1 MSSLSLRDAKDIAD
15 SIRPADNSFP
25 IVAIV
30 KALREAY
37 ARGYCEAQHENS
49 ERIGVD
55 SASLAGLNAAL
66 NDAEVR
72 IDELRAVI
80 RMIAKA

>member
-37 ARGYCEAQHENS
+37 SSGYCDAKRET
-49 ERIGVD
+49 
-55 SASLAGLNAAL
+55 LANGGAEKVIEGLQAAL
-66 NDAEVR
+66 SDAEVR
-72 IDELRAVI
+72 INELRAVI
-80 RMIAKA
+80 RMIVKE